1 MLLPLACVL
10 MLSGLGSIFSTFLGA
25 VGGLLQESGTVEKI
39 TRTIVRIF
47 VPNWGTAAK
56 IRRMSQRKSSTMS
69 SKGRDKA
76 LLIATQWSS
85 KTLLKKS
92 AAGASPTKEPAT
104 RPVGIEMVERTLESA
119 VSSTAGAGAGDGGTD
134 DLSRTLKLALAS
146 HAESVV

>member
-1 MLLPLACVL
+1 MMLLPLACVL

-39 TRTIVRIF
+39 TRAIVRMF

-56 IRRMSQRKSSTMS
+56 IRRMSLTKR
-69 SKGRDKA
+69 SKGQDKA

-85 KTLLKKS
+85 KALLKKS